1 MGVRRRRCWIAWGA
15 GLLLALP
22 DCGVSIDLERAR
34 RLLRG
39 PEKPDLPTLRESPA
53 AQLPA
58 PEGLRTTSGELRKVP
73 LQWDPLL
80 RGDVGGYVIER
91 SDARDGP
98 FERIAALAGRA
109 TTAYVDEGAS
119 APGRPEGEEPEASL
133 GDESTR
139 FYRVR
144 AFSADGRVAS
154 AASQV
159 VAATTSPLPAPP
171 EGLRAYSRQ
180 PRQVPLSWR
189 AAPDPNTALYVVER
203 SPTSGGPFEPVAEIR
218 GRYNTVHVDRRL
230 GDLRV
235 FYYRVSAVN
244 SAGGRGEPTQPVRA
258 VTKPEPLPPLG
269 LHVAERRLGANQLSW
284 DTNVE
289 KDLVEYQ
296 LLRIRE
302 GADAPELVAS
312 VPVDTTS
319 AEDSGVAAGES
330 VAYTVIARDRDGLE
344 SDPAQPISVES
355 EGYGLSA
362 RVTPEGV
369 ELDWNSRKA
378 EGFRN
383 TRVHSRR
390 GWRRSEIAFVDG
402 SRYLDRDVEPGHRYR
417 YTVTLE
423 RADSTQAPT
432 SEPIEV
438 VVPPR

>member
-1 MGVRRRRCWIAWGA
+1 MQQRRRRSWIACG
-15 GLLLALP
+15 LALAVALSG
-22 DCGVSIDLERAR
+22 CGVSLDLERAR

-39 PEKPDLPTLRESPA
+39 SAEPALPVLRESPP

-58 PEGLRTTSGELRKVP
+58 PEGLRASSGELRKVP

-91 SDARDGP
+91 SLERNGR
-98 FERIAALAGRA
+98 FERIAAVAGRA
-109 TTAYVDEGAS
+109 TTAYVDTGAS
-119 APGRPEGEEPEASL
+119 APAPREGEAPQAPL
-133 GDESTR
+133 GDETTC

-144 AFSADGRVAS
+144 TFSADGHL
-154 AASQV
+154 AAATSQV
-159 VAATTSPLPAPP
+159 VAATTAPLPAPP
-171 EGLRAYSRQ
+171 EGLRAYSHQ

-203 SPTSGGPFEPVAEIR
+203 SPTSSGPFEPVAEIQ
-218 GRYNTVHVDRRL
+218 GRHHTVYLDREL

-235 FYYRVSAVN
+235 FYYRVSSVN

-269 LHVAERRLGANQLSW
+269 LRVAERRLGVNRLSW

-289 KDLVEYQ
+289 KDLVEYR

-312 VPVDTTS
+312 LPIDTTS
-319 AEDSGVAAGES
+319 AEDSGVAADES

-344 SDPAQPISVES
+344 SDPAQPIAVES

-362 RVTPEGV
+362 RVRPEGV
-369 ELDWNSRKA
+369 ELEWDPRKA
-378 EGFRN
+378 EGFSGA
-383 TRVHSRR
+383 RVLSHRR
-390 GWRRSEIAFVDG
+390 LRRSEIAFVDG
-402 SRYLDRDVEPGHRYR
+402 SRYLDRDVEPGNHYR
-417 YTVTLE
+417 YTVVLE
-423 RADSTQAPT
+423 RADSTQAPP
-432 SEPIEV
+432 SALVEV